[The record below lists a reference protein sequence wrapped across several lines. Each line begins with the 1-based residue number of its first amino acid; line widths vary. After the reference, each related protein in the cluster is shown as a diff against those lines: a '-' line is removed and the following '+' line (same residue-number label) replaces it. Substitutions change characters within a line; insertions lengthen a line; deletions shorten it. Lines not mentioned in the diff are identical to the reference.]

1 MEQISPPMRIALAA
15 VLAFAALWF
24 VALRPK
30 PVAEV
35 ATEPTSVQPAK
46 KTAITGRP
54 AQAKDAVN
62 KLNATSAKREA
73 AAGSTAAPAKAQAAK
88 PAKADTTPAPKAK
101 AVTKTETAVPAKAK
115 AAAPAKAKPAPVKAK
130 APAAPK
136 AAKGAEA
143 VIADVKAGRT
153 VVLLFWDGKS
163 SEDQAV
169 RRAVQRVDRRGGKVR
184 VHVANLKQISRYG
197 AITSG
202 VPVTSS
208 PTVVVIGKG
217 GKAQIIRGLTVTG
230 EIDDTVSKFAGK

>member
-35 ATEPTSVQPAK
+35 ATEPTPVQPAT

-73 AAGSTAAPAKAQAAK
+73 AAGSTAAPAKAKPAQ
-88 PAKADTTPAPKAK
+88 PAKADATPTPKAK
-101 AVTKTETAVPAKAK
+101 AVAKTEAAAPAKAK
-115 AAAPAKAKPAPVKAK
+115 AAAPAKAAPAKAK